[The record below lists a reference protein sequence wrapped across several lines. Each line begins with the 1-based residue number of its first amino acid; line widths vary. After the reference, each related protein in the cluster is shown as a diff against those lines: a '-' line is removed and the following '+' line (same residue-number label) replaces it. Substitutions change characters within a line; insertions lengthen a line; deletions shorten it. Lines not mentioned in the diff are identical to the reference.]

1 MAAPGPVEELA
12 SKDAY
17 LAEAEGRV
25 LEVVKGGILL
35 DRTVFYARG
44 GGQPG
49 DIGVLRWD
57 GGEVEVLDT
66 IRHEGKP
73 LHVVDAE
80 AALPGPGTSV
90 YGVIDWERRYR
101 TMKTH
106 TALHALSGVVF
117 RDFGAKVT
125 GGNMEPGMARMD
137 FELDGISVE
146 FGQQVERKLNE
157 ELTKGYPTE
166 ILYLARQE
174 ALQDP
179 DLIRTKVNLIPE
191 WVEEIRVVDIVG
203 LDRQADGGTHVAS
216 TLEVGHVT
224 VVKTESKGKANKRMR
239 IELTGQSR
247 PLPSVHQSSER
258 HPMSVIVGYLSSD
271 RGIKALERGIE
282 EAKLRNTNL
291 VVVHSL
297 HGVGKDD
304 DEDVIKSDRDIAALE
319 ESLQGKGVEFSVHN
333 YVRGNEPA
341 QDLIRAA
348 EEFDGELIVIG
359 LRQRS
364 SAGKFLL
371 GSNAHDILM
380 DAPCPVLT
388 VKAD

>member
-1 MAAPGPVEELA
+1 
-12 SKDAY
+12 
-17 LAEAEGRV
+17 V
-25 LEVVKGGILL
+25 LEVVEGGILL

-49 DIGVLRWD
+49 DVGVLRWD

-73 LHVVDAE
+73 LHVVDLDVE
-80 AALPGPGTSV
+80 LPGPGTAV
-90 YGVIDWERRYR
+90 YGVIDWDRRYR

-166 ILYLARQE
+166 IIYLARQE

-239 IELTGQSR
+239 IELTGQ
-247 PLPSVHQSSER
+247 
-258 HPMSVIVGYLSSD
+258 
-271 RGIKALERGIE
+271 
-282 EAKLRNTNL
+282 
-291 VVVHSL
+291 
-297 HGVGKDD
+297 
-304 DEDVIKSDRDIAALE
+304 
-319 ESLQGKGVEFSVHN
+319 
-333 YVRGNEPA
+333 
-341 QDLIRAA
+341 
-348 EEFDGELIVIG
+348 
-359 LRQRS
+359 
-364 SAGKFLL
+364 
-371 GSNAHDILM
+371 
-380 DAPCPVLT
+380 
-388 VKAD
+388 